1 MNNQQRQT
9 YVAQL
14 PQEAIAL
21 LSILLSGE
29 IETYENA
36 YMAEVKLDNPLEHI
50 KTGDDGFIIHD
61 KLGQERSAAKHLW
74 NTDWVVVHKKDLSN
88 LSEYE
93 QQSLKRI
100 AKEYINK
107 IMEDDKNKECLAQ
120 ENKI

>member
-14 PQEAIAL
+14 PQDAIAL

-36 YMAEVKLDNPLEHI
+36 YMAEIKLDNPLEHI
-50 KTGDDGFIIHD
+50 KTGSDGFIIHD
-61 KLGQERSAAKHLW
+61 KIGQERSAAKHLW
-74 NTDWVVVHKKDLSN
+74 DTDWVVVHKKDLSS

-93 QQSLKRI
+93 KQNLKRI
-100 AKEYINK
+100 AREYVNK
-107 IMEDDKNKECLAQ
+107 TAEDDKKEESPTQ